1 MRWIVGWAVGLWSR
15 AEQLVHEQR
24 TDEMNEPGNWLKKL
38 FSRERRRATRKSCV
52 SLVAYY
58 WDGAAPVAHAIRDVS
73 LTGLYLLTDERWYP
87 GTVIEMSLQKTG
99 DSGNEQDRA
108 IRIMVRAIR
117 LDSDGVG
124 LAFVL
129 PYRYGPD
136 LPQEVNIKVLKRF
149 LQGVKIVDHQVDA
162 RLCDSEG

>member
-1 MRWIVGWAVGLWSR
+1 VGLWNR
-15 AEQLVHEQR
+15 VEQLVHEQR
-24 TDEMNEPGNWLKKL
+24 MDEMSEPGNWLKKL
-38 FSRERRRATRKSCV
+38 FSRERRRATRKSSV

-58 WDGAAPVAHAIRDVS
+58 WDGAAPVSHAVRDIS
-73 LTGLYLLTDERWYP
+73 SAGLYLLTDQRWYP

-108 IRIMVRAIR
+108 IRIMARAIR

-136 LPQEVNIKVLKRF
+136 LPQEVDLKVLKRF
-149 LQGVKIVDHQVDA
+149 LQGIKIESHHVDA
-162 RLCDSEG
+162 